1 MKKIIWMS
9 WLQGLDD
16 RSIPKLNL
24 ECIHRWQFLN
34 KDWDF
39 KFITYK
45 NVLDYVPDFFHIL
58 DKCPSRIKA
67 HQTDLL
73 RLILLEKFGGI
84 WCDASLYPTE
94 PLSNFIDNIVN
105 HTDFFTY
112 RWMPRS
118 IDPIRGNRDT
128 VVWFL
133 AARHPDHYLIREW
146 RKIFFEKFS
155 SDKEFKYFTMAES
168 LCELYDSDDKIKHI
182 INNMIQQDAE
192 TPHTAQS
199 SWAQRKPSYMYKRPN
214 LKND

>member
-16 RSIPKLNL
+16 SSIPKLNL
-24 ECIHRWQFLN
+24 ECIHRWQSLN

-58 DKCPSRIKA
+58 DKCPNRIKA

-133 AARHPDHYLIREW
+133 AAGQSNHYLIREW